1 MKAILSIFLIFAHLF
16 STVGFSMEVH
26 ECAGEKSYSFFGIS
40 LNSLCQCDH
49 ESQGHDKGCCKD
61 KKTIVKAKQHDKQ
74 ISKTITA
81 KNSLVDF
88 DINNSIE
95 FFYKDVVINNPSSLK
110 FGTKHPPDHSPP
122 LYILYN
128 VFLI

>member
-1 MKAILSIFLIFAHLF
+1 VKKIFALILILSHLF

-26 ECAGEKSYSFFGIS
+26 ECDGEKSYSLYGFS
-40 LNSLCQCDH
+40 LNSFCKCNH
-49 ESQGHDKGCCKD
+49 ESRHHSEGCCKD
-61 KKTIVKAKQHDKQ
+61 KKTIVKAEKNDKQ
-74 ISKTITA
+74 IVKVFVAKHIIQDFEICTPLEFVNKNTIVNGH
-81 KNSLVDF
+81 NSF
-88 DINNSIE
+88 D
-95 FFYKDVVINNPSSLK
+95 

>member
-1 MKAILSIFLIFAHLF
+1 MKVFISIFLILSHLF

-26 ECAGEKSYSFFGIS
+26 ECDGQKSYTFFGIS

-49 ESQGHDKGCCKD
+49 ESKDHNKACCKD
-61 KKTIVKAKQHDKQ
+61 KKTVVKAENKDKQ
-74 ISKTITA
+74 ITKVLLSKNFIESFEISRPIEFVNNPILLNGR
-81 KNSLVDF
+81 NSLA
-88 DINNSIE
+88 
-95 FFYKDVVINNPSSLK
+95 
-110 FGTKHPPDHSPP
+110 FGVKHPPDHSPP